1 MRPVKP
7 STETETR
14 TFIEIETQIERKKV
28 ANIYIYK
35 WIADWNVNM
44 SLFYVIFSRSPG
56 LSVSLSV
63 PEPSLNCHTVE
74 VMIVPVLI
82 NHSWKSNHKKTGL
95 ENRVARERKKMKQK
109 HEINLLLLVYVFRPW
124 SGITDMFFFSHAPCN
139 SLFVLPVY
147 RYILMFNRTINHKHF
162 AFFMCFFFQ
171 RSFARFHSFA
181 ISVVGVVFF
190 IAFEYVLSSFGIWIS
205 DENQTNQWNRPEN
218 ANNLLQNGWQTR
230 LPIKNLIAFETLSE
244 EWKRARNGD

>member
-82 NHSWKSNHKKTGL
+82 NHSVKI
-95 ENRVARERKKMKQK
+95 ERKKQTNRKIERQK
-109 HEINLLLLVYVFRPW
+109 KRSCKNVETNSSFSCLCFCVSGPALPTDVFHMR
-124 SGITDMFFFSHAPCN
+124 HAIHC
-139 SLFVLPVY
+139 SS
-147 RYILMFNRTINHKHF
+147 
-162 AFFMCFFFQ
+162 CQ
-171 RSFARFHSFA
+171 
-181 ISVVGVVFF
+181 F
-190 IAFEYVLSSFGIWIS
+190 IATF
-205 DENQTNQWNRPEN
+205 
-218 ANNLLQNGWQTR
+218 
-230 LPIKNLIAFETLSE
+230 
-244 EWKRARNGD
+244 